1 MRAREA
7 AAARGRDAAAA
18 ASAIHAE
25 NLPELQTLRTPEEL
39 AADAAADLHDMI
51 TGASA
56 SQQAARARAKTRAL
70 REKERQQRD
79 HDEKAAKQAKQRA
92 SARER
97 MQKLRNNEAFREL
110 EVRCYLDARYSVVR
124 GREVRW
130 ICLIVRC
137 FRMQRNVNGAWTLL
151 FGTARSTLLLLCK
164 VQSVF

>member
-25 NLPELQTLRTPEEL
+25 NLQELQTLRTPEEL

-97 MQKLRNNEAFREL
+97 MQKLRNNAAFREL
-110 EVRCYLDARYSVVR
+110 EVRCYTHNA
-124 GREVRW
+124 
-130 ICLIVRC
+130 C
-137 FRMQRNVNGAWTLL
+137 LL
-151 FGTARSTLLLLCK
+151 FQNAAQRERHMDLNHEFLFAVSERSTTWTG
-164 VQSVF
+164 Q

>member
-18 ASAIHAE
+18 AAAIHAE
-25 NLPELQTLRTPEEL
+25 NLQELQTLRTPEEL

-56 SQQAARARAKTRAL
+56 SEQAARARAKTRAL

-110 EVRCYLDARYSVVR
+110 EVPCYLDARYSVVR
-124 GREVRW
+124 DREVRW
-130 ICLIVRC
+130 
-137 FRMQRNVNGAWTLL
+137 FL
-151 FGTARSTLLLLCK
+151 FAVSERSTTWTG
-164 VQSVF
+164 Q